1 VFIECIP
8 VLFRWLALTLGL
20 LAPVIVRAD
29 VIAMYMAGN
38 EVPLSLDRFTASGN
52 AVHFTLN
59 YAPTPGTQLMVVQ
72 NTGIN
77 FINGTFMNLAQGQT
91 VALTYNG
98 TPYNFVANYYGGT
111 GNDLVLVWKETLLY
125 AWGENGTGKLG
136 INSTTNSPVPV
147 AVTNTGGLAGK
158 TVLSL
163 AAGYNHS
170 VAVCS
175 DGTVAT
181 WGYSTYGTS
190 SRVPEVLANTGVLFG
205 KTVVAVDAGATYS
218 VALCTDGTV
227 AAWGAN
233 ASGQLGDNSTS
244 YSSVPVAVTTT
255 GVLFGKTVVAVAAGY
270 SHSVALCSD
279 GTVAAWGAND
289 SGQLGNN
296 STTFSSV
303 PVAVTKTGVLFGK
316 TVVAVAAGWEHSVAL
331 CSDGTVA
338 TWGSNYFGQLGNNST
353 INSNV
358 PVAVDRVGGLGGK
371 TVAAVAA
378 GGNHTIALC
387 SDGTIASWGG
397 SYYGQLGNGSTT
409 SSSVPVAVDRTG
421 VLVDKT
427 VVAVSA
433 GYLHSV
439 ALCSDGTVA
448 AWGGNSDGQ
457 LGNNSTI
464 NSNIP
469 VAVTKSGGMHFYG
482 LFHGSTGYHGLALV
496 ALELESPS
504 TLVYTRNSAT
514 YAKGWP
520 IPINTPSSIGG
531 AVVSYAVSPALPA
544 GLTLDLATGVISG
557 TPTAV
562 VAPASYTVTAT
573 NSVGS
578 TTSTLNIA
586 VDDIAPPLT
595 ATYTT
600 GREVPLIVSRFTA
613 TGSTVSFTLN
623 YAPTT
628 GTQLMVVKNTGP
640 EFINGTFSNL
650 AQGQTVALTY
660 NGKLYNFVAN
670 YYGGTG
676 KDLVLVWHGTL
687 PYAWGENDYGQ
698 LGNNSSTNNSTP
710 MAVTNT
716 GVLAGKTVVAV
727 AAGGDHSVAL
737 CSDSTVVTWGA
748 NDNGQLGSGYGYDRL
763 VPVAVWSTGVLD
775 GKTVVAVAA
784 GYRHSVS
791 LCSDGTVVSWGANY
805 YGQLGNNSTTGSYL
819 PVEVNNTGVLAGKA
833 VVAVAAGVMHTI
845 ALCSDG
851 TLAAWGYNDYG
862 QLGNNNTTSSLVPVA
877 VDMSGVLAGKT
888 VVAVSAGF
896 YHSVALCSDGTVASW
911 GSNSAGQLGNNNTT
925 TSLVPVAVNTSSG
938 MSALYNK
945 TVVAVTADPY
955 YNVALCADGTVA
967 TWGSSY
973 GFNSNVPVVMAD
985 KGGLAG
991 KTVVTVSAGFAHSV
1005 ALCSDGTVA
1014 AWGSNYYGQL
1024 GNNSTNPS
1032 SVPVAVTNVTGVH
1045 FTGIFSGSGGNHS
1058 LDLVALDPPSA
1069 LVYATNPATYAKD
1082 TSITNNMPSSSG
1094 GPVDSYSIS
1103 PSLSAGLTFNTSTGI
1118 ISGTPTAV
1126 AATASYTVTA
1136 TNSVGS
1142 TTATVNIVVNGPN
1155 LDAWASG
1162 YGLTGL
1168 TALASADPDG
1178 DGVTNLVEYAL
1189 GLNPTLADSNPIQLS
1204 QITVEG
1210 STYLQLSVIRNS
1222 AVTNVM
1228 IEGLSAGTL
1237 SNPDAWSTSTT
1248 LIVTD
1253 SASVFT
1259 VRDSLPIETNSKRF
1273 LKLRFTLQ

>member
-1 VFIECIP
+1 VFTECIP
-8 VLFRWLALTLGL
+8 ALFRWLALTLGL

-29 VIAMYMAGN
+29 VMATYMTGA
-38 EVPLSLDRFTASGN
+38 EVPLSVNGFTAPGN

-59 YAPTPGTQLMVVQ
+59 YEPTPGTQLMVVQ

-77 FINGTFMNLAQGQT
+77 FINGAFINLAQGQT

-158 TVLSL
+158 TVLSM

-170 VAVCS
+170 VALCS

-190 SRVPEVLANTGVLFG
+190 SSVPVVLANTGVLFG

-233 ASGQLGDNSTS
+233 ASGQLGNNSTS
-244 YSSVPVAVTTT
+244 YSSVPVAVTNT

-279 GTVAAWGAND
+279 GTLAAWGAND

-303 PVAVTKTGVLFGK
+303 PVEVTKTGVLSRK
-316 TVVAVAAGWEHSVAL
+316 TVIAVAAGSGHSIAL

-338 TWGSNYFGQLGNNST
+338 SWGSNNFGQLGNNST

-358 PVAVDRVGGLGGK
+358 PVAVHRVGGLGGK
-371 TVAAVAA
+371 TVVGVAA

-387 SDGTIASWGG
+387 SDGTMASWGG
-397 SYYGQLGNGSTT
+397 SYYGQLGNASISWS
-409 SSSVPVAVDRTG
+409 SSSVPVAVDRAG

-427 VVAVSA
+427 VVAVAA
-433 GYLHSV
+433 GAHHSV

-448 AWGGNSDGQ
+448 TWGGNYDGQ

-496 ALELESPS
+496 ALDP
-504 TLVYTRNSAT
+504 
-514 YAKGWP
+514 
-520 IPINTPSSIGG
+520 
-531 AVVSYAVSPALPA
+531 PA
-544 GLTLDLATGVISG
+544 G
-557 TPTAV
+557 
-562 VAPASYTVTAT
+562 
-573 NSVGS
+573 
-578 TTSTLNIA
+578 
-586 VDDIAPPLT
+586 
-595 ATYTT
+595 
-600 GREVPLIVSRFTA
+600 
-613 TGSTVSFTLN
+613 
-623 YAPTT
+623 
-628 GTQLMVVKNTGP
+628 
-640 EFINGTFSNL
+640 
-650 AQGQTVALTY
+650 
-660 NGKLYNFVAN
+660 
-670 YYGGTG
+670 
-676 KDLVLVWHGTL
+676 
-687 PYAWGENDYGQ
+687 
-698 LGNNSSTNNSTP
+698 
-710 MAVTNT
+710 
-716 GVLAGKTVVAV
+716 
-727 AAGGDHSVAL
+727 
-737 CSDSTVVTWGA
+737 
-748 NDNGQLGSGYGYDRL
+748 
-763 VPVAVWSTGVLD
+763 
-775 GKTVVAVAA
+775 
-784 GYRHSVS
+784 
-791 LCSDGTVVSWGANY
+791 
-805 YGQLGNNSTTGSYL
+805 
-819 PVEVNNTGVLAGKA
+819 
-833 VVAVAAGVMHTI
+833 
-845 ALCSDG
+845 
-851 TLAAWGYNDYG
+851 
-862 QLGNNNTTSSLVPVA
+862 
-877 VDMSGVLAGKT
+877 
-888 VVAVSAGF
+888 
-896 YHSVALCSDGTVASW
+896 
-911 GSNSAGQLGNNNTT
+911 
-925 TSLVPVAVNTSSG
+925 
-938 MSALYNK
+938 
-945 TVVAVTADPY
+945 
-955 YNVALCADGTVA
+955 
-967 TWGSSY
+967 
-973 GFNSNVPVVMAD
+973 
-985 KGGLAG
+985 
-991 KTVVTVSAGFAHSV
+991 
-1005 ALCSDGTVA
+1005 
-1014 AWGSNYYGQL
+1014 
-1024 GNNSTNPS
+1024 
-1032 SVPVAVTNVTGVH
+1032 
-1045 FTGIFSGSGGNHS
+1045 
-1058 LDLVALDPPSA
+1058 

-1082 TSITNNMPSSSG
+1082 TSITNNTPSSSG

-1103 PSLSAGLTFNTSTGI
+1103 PSLPTGLTFSTSTGI

-1178 DGVTNLVEYAL
+1178 DGVPNLVEYAL
-1189 GLNPTLADSNPIQLS
+1189 GLNPTLADPNPMQLS
-1204 QITVEG
+1204 QVTVDG
-1210 STYLQLSVIRNS
+1210 STYLQLSVIRDP
-1222 AVTNVM
+1222 AVTNVL

-1237 SNPDAWSTSTT
+1237 SNPDGWSTLTT
-1248 LIVTD
+1248 VIEAD

-1259 VRDSLPIETNSKRF
+1259 VRDSLPIGTHGKRF